1 MGSGGSGSGGLTG
14 NRGPLAPWP
23 LFDRSPLHA
32 PALEPHQSAK
42 VVSSMTQALVQAMP
56 RQVAL
61 YILTF
66 IGVAVAAALVAEC
79 WLSAVTRV
87 LG

>member
-1 MGSGGSGSGGLTG
+1 
-14 NRGPLAPWP
+14 
-23 LFDRSPLHA
+23 
-32 PALEPHQSAK
+32 
-42 VVSSMTQALVQAMP
+42 MTQALVQAMP